1 MKKKKEKLNID
12 KTNVAK
18 LTGMN
23 KIRGGGDPSHNTS
36 YNEQN
41 RYHCGTVLF
50 FI

>member
-36 YNEQN
+36 LICYVKGI
-41 RYHCGTVLF
+41 RV
-50 FI
+50 